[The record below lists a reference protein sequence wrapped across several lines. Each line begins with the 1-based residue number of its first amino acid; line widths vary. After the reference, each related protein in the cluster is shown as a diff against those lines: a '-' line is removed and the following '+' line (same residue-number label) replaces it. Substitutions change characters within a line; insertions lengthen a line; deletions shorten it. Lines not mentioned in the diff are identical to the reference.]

1 MNRRQLLSLL
11 GISPAA
17 LAAPGALA
25 EGPKGPAAGSGK
37 IVTLN
42 PKGTPPPVKLVP
54 MAPRLAS
61 LDGKTVFL
69 VDDGFPG
76 ADSLLHLIQRW
87 FSQNMPGVTTVYR
100 KKAGAYAE
108 DDPALWKEI
117 KAKGHAC
124 IMAIGH

>member
-1 MNRRQLLSLL
+1 ML
-11 GISPAA
+11 GMTPAA
-17 LAAPGALA
+17 FAIPPAFAEQARKAPISA
-25 EGPKGPAAGSGK
+25 GK

-42 PKGTPPPVKLVP
+42 PKGNPPPVKLAP

-61 LDGKTVFL
+61 LDGETVYL

-76 ADSLLHLIQRW
+76 ADSLLHLMQRW
-87 FSQNMPGVTTVYR
+87 FSQNMPNVNTVYR

-117 KAKGHAC
+117 KEKGHAC